1 MKPITIK
8 LILIIPMIILS
19 VFIFSQLIL
28 EDDIIFKI
36 IYAITGSFF
45 IYESIRISM
54 IKTKN
59 PPN

>member
-8 LILIIPMIILS
+8 LILIIPMFILS
-19 VFIFSQLIL
+19 GIIFNEMIS

-45 IYESIRISM
+45 IYEPIRIAM

>member
-1 MKPITIK
+1 MKPTTIK

-19 VFIFSQLIL
+19 GFIFSQLIL

-36 IYAITGSFF
+36 LYGITGCFF
-45 IYESIRISM
+45 IYESIRITM

>member
-19 VFIFSQLIL
+19 GFIFSQLIL

-36 IYAITGSFF
+36 IYAITSSFF
-45 IYESIRISM
+45 IYESIRIAM
-54 IKTKN
+54 IKSKN

>member
-1 MKPITIK
+1 MF
-8 LILIIPMIILS
+8 ILS
-19 VFIFSQLIL
+19 GIIFNEMIS

-45 IYESIRISM
+45 IYEPIRIAM

>member
-1 MKPITIK
+1 MKSITIK
-8 LILIIPMIILS
+8 LVLIIPMFILS
-19 VFIFSQLIL
+19 GFIFNQMLS
-28 EDDIIFKI
+28 EDDVVFKI

-45 IYESIRISM
+45 IYESVRIAM

>member
-1 MKPITIK
+1 MKPTTIK

-19 VFIFSQLIL
+19 GFIFSQLIL

>member
-36 IYAITGSFF
+36 LYGIFGSFF
-45 IYESIRISM
+45 IYEPIRISM

>member
-19 VFIFSQLIL
+19 GFIFSQLIL

-36 IYAITGSFF
+36 LYVITGSFF
-45 IYESIRISM
+45 IYESIRIAM

>member
-8 LILIIPMIILS
+8 LILIIPMFILS
-19 VFIFSQLIL
+19 GFIFSEMIS

-36 IYAITGSFF
+36 LYAITGSFF
-45 IYESIRISM
+45 IYESVRIAM

-59 PPN
+59 PLN

>member
-1 MKPITIK
+1 MKSITIK
-8 LILIIPMIILS
+8 LILIIPMFILS
-19 VFIFSQLIL
+19 GFIFSEMIS

-36 IYAITGSFF
+36 LYGLTGSFF
-45 IYESIRISM
+45 IYESVRIAM

>member
-1 MKPITIK
+1 MKYIK
-8 LILIIPMIILS
+8 LILIIPMFILS
-19 VFIFSQLIL
+19 GFIFSKMIS
-28 EDDIIFKI
+28 EDDIVFKI

-45 IYESIRISM
+45 IYESIRIAM

>member
-19 VFIFSQLIL
+19 GFIFSQLIL

-36 IYAITGSFF
+36 IYAITSSFF
-45 IYESIRISM
+45 IYESIRIAM

>member
-8 LILIIPMIILS
+8 LILIIPMLILS
-19 VFIFSQLIL
+19 GFIFSEMIS

-36 IYAITGSFF
+36 LYGITGSFF
-45 IYESIRISM
+45 IYEPIRIAI

-59 PPN
+59 PLN

>member
-8 LILIIPMIILS
+8 LILIIPMFILS
-19 VFIFSQLIL
+19 GFIFSEMIS

-36 IYAITGSFF
+36 LYGITGSFF
-45 IYESIRISM
+45 TYESIRIAM
-54 IKTKN
+54 IKIKN

>member
-1 MKPITIK
+1 MK
-8 LILIIPMIILS
+8 LILIIPMLMLS
-19 VFIFSQLIL
+19 GFIFSEMIS

-36 IYAITGSFF
+36 LYAITGSFF
-45 IYESIRISM
+45 TYESIRIAM

>member
-1 MKPITIK
+1 MF
-8 LILIIPMIILS
+8 ILS
-19 VFIFSQLIL
+19 GFIFNQMLS
-28 EDDIIFKI
+28 EDDVVFKI

-45 IYESIRISM
+45 IYESIRIAM

>member
-1 MKPITIK
+1 MKPITMK
-8 LILIIPMIILS
+8 LILIIPMLMLS
-19 VFIFSQLIL
+19 GFIFSEMIS

-36 IYAITGSFF
+36 LYAITGSFF
-45 IYESIRISM
+45 TYESIRIAM

>member
-1 MKPITIK
+1 MKPTTIK
-8 LILIIPMIILS
+8 LVLIIPMIILS
-19 VFIFSQLIL
+19 GFIFSQLIL

>member
-1 MKPITIK
+1 MKSITIK
-8 LILIIPMIILS
+8 LILIIPMFILS
-19 VFIFSQLIL
+19 GFIFSEMIS

-36 IYAITGSFF
+36 LYGITGSFF
-45 IYESIRISM
+45 IYESVRIAM